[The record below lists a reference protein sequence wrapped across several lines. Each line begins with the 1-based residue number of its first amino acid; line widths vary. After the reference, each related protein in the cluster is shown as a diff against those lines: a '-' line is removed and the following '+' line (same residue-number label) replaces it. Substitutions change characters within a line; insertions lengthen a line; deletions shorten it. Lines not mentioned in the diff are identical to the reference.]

1 MESHEPKHN
10 RHGFKIKETELLRME
25 KIKERTRNCRVVVIL
40 PIARLFSYK
49 TGQEVKETE
58 TAMTNWCSS
67 EDRKYIM

>member
-10 RHGFKIKETELLRME
+10 PHSIKIKETELRME
-25 KIKERTRNCRVVVIL
+25 KIKERTKNCRVVLIL

-49 TGQEVKETE
+49 TGQEVKGTK